1 MNRKEIIEY
10 LTPKFI
16 EELDKITNMYKLI
29 GISGDF
35 AIKHNMG
42 SGYDES
48 PMWLQF
54 AGCNDDMNAIVF
66 KCSLSNIGFEIPLEE
81 DDIMSLMYS
90 GGGRHTEMYD
100 YFKKL
105 KYEHIRDNH
114 PTVFNEQEHHLP
126 RIKSFLN
133 NYKGL

>member
-1 MNRKEIIEY
+1 MNRKEIIDY

-35 AIKHNMG
+35 AMKHKMG
-42 SGYDES
+42 FGYDES

-54 AGCNDDMNAIVF
+54 KGGNDDMNAVSF
-66 KCSLSNIGFEIPLEE
+66 KCSLSNIGFEIPLEK
-81 DDIMSLMYS
+81 DDIMLLEYS
-90 GGGRHTEMYD
+90 GGGHTEMYD

-114 PTVFNEQEHHLP
+114 PTVFNEQEFHLP
-126 RIKSFLN
+126 RINSFLN
-133 NYKGL
+133 SYESL